1 MSEHSASPRLEA
13 LESSVSETQERM
25 SELVGMLR
33 QLTTETRTAG
43 DGRRGEESGGAR
55 RDAAHIYSS
64 GARRGPLTAA
74 TGHRVTAV
82 QDEGTGEATA
92 ARNFPVHHRAASE
105 PADTRPGLPTGVGP
119 MIDVRSGEARDPYL
133 AGITAYDQGRDV
145 LRAEFKSLPTR
156 VVPPVLKAEKAGFQK
171 FKHEFFLKTN
181 MLDITDHFVGQGMRA
196 VPVGDPLKQKAVLLQ
211 EGLSNEEIKGAY
223 QAWNSIDAALQSDSD
238 RSILKR
244 CKSPREVFE
253 RLEKWHDPD
262 SEVAT
267 QRLYDKFHEF
277 TIPPHSDPIA
287 ALHDLED
294 INNQM
299 HEKGIGRIPEAV
311 LHARFVRALPDEY
324 SLVKKM
330 LQTMKNR
337 DRDEIIRMVST
348 RHSNLPQKKGAQRT
362 SRQPEQ
368 AFVSSESGNRSG
380 ARRGRDRGG
389 GGRQGRGRRGNN
401 GGGGGNNNSSGTPGG
416 GASSSV
422 GTQRS
427 GDGSGNPGS
436 GGDGRHNI
444 PSGRC
449 FRCRQ
454 RGHRRHDCTTRES
467 DFVPRC
473 NRRTGYGHEESSYS
487 SDAAVLVVELP
498 VPEEDLAVEAQAF
511 AVLEAGKCSV
521 TIGDA
526 VGGVALDK
534 QVMHYIADSAA
545 TCSMTPN
552 SDGLTCYRECSRPLG
567 LANGEEITIVGYG
580 DLTVDFRTNHGWV
593 RVEMN
598 DVAHVPQLSYNL
610 ISLPSMAQ
618 KGHTYTGDKDGV
630 TLELKGGKT
639 VFFPLVGKLCR
650 QYGCRPKAANNMVD
664 SACAVIAPGKVKTP
678 NPPPDINIL
687 HCTFGHAHEGL
698 LKKTATQQGIAYSGE
713 LHECRGCSM
722 AKGLRKPIAR
732 STQTRA
738 DKRLQRVFVDLS
750 GPTAVKSIGGKR
762 YTLIVRDDC
771 TRFNRVYFLRH
782 KSDAA
787 SAFESFLAEVRADGI
802 PSTVMAVR
810 SDNGRE
816 FFGGAFG
823 ELCRKRCIKQEFT
836 PADSP
841 KYNGVAERALGLIN
855 DAAAAARIQATELY
869 PGAPDYPSL
878 WAEAVSWACH
888 ALNCTATTANP
899 GDKSPYEMWY
909 GSPPPRGAVWPF
921 LKPVVCRVKRN
932 NKSQPKAQD
941 CYYVGPAIDHPRDCI
956 RVLTANRSIL
966 TTRNVTWRHVPLSR
980 PAPPQQLPPIAEEGG
995 STAGEGASGERAPS
1009 QGGGGVEEVLDNE
1022 SDLDDTEVGP
1032 MPAAAAPYCQRGGV
1046 YSGGGGVK
1054 SRRKEGARRG
1064 QRVQPRQRSGG
1075 VAPGVTRN
1083 ARSASGRIRS
1093 RGSGGAEDDTPT
1105 PSASP
1110 GRGGASGRIR
1120 SRGSGGAEGNP
1131 PTPSASPGRGGASG
1145 RIRSRGSGGA
1155 EGDTP
1160 TPSAPLRRGGASG
1173 RICSRGHGGAD
1184 GNPSTPAVSPGRG
1197 GASGKICSRGHG
1209 GAEGNPPTP
1218 SVPPGRADF
1227 GAINGNSGSRVSS
1240 SSSSSSSSSRSNSSR
1255 DSSSRT
1261 SSNTSTSR
1269 GDVPTLAG
1277 REAYRQKWDGKI
1289 PALQGGRTR
1298 SQSKKHQMDAD
1309 TADALL
1315 TNTWRTEEEETTTER
1330 VHDLLLEEWLEKLER
1345 RGIGPRAR
1353 GVRGCRVG
1361 RQGK

>member
-13 LESSVSETQERM
+13 LESSVSEIQERM

-74 TGHRVTAV
+74 TGYRVTAV

-156 VVPPVLKAEKAGFQK
+156 VVAPVLKAEKGSFQK

-211 EGLSNEEIKGAY
+211 EGFSNEEIKGAY
-223 QAWNSIDAALQSDSD
+223 QAWNFIDAALQSDSD

-324 SLVKKM
+324 SLVKET
-330 LQTMKNR
+330 LQAMKNR

-348 RHSNLPQKKGAQRT
+348 RHSNLPRKNGAQRS

-368 AFVSSESGNRSG
+368 AFASNESGNRSG
-380 ARRGRDRGG
+380 ARRGRDRRNGG
-389 GGRQGRGRRGNN
+389 GQGRGRGGNSH
-401 GGGGGNNNSSGTPGG
+401 GGVGNNNSSGTPSGSTSSPVETQGSSDGAGSLGG
-416 GASSSV
+416 
-422 GTQRS
+422 
-427 GDGSGNPGS
+427 
-436 GGDGRHNI
+436 GGDGRHHI

-454 RGHRRHDCTTRES
+454 RGHRRQDCTTRES

-473 NRRTGYGHEESSYS
+473 NRCTGYGHEESSCS
-487 SDAAVLVVELP
+487 SDAAILVVELP
-498 VPEEDLAVEAQAF
+498 VPEEDLAVEAEAF
-511 AVLEAGKCSV
+511 AVSEAGKCSV

-534 QVMHYIADSAA
+534 QVVQYIADSAA
-545 TCSMTPN
+545 TCNMTPDA
-552 SDGLTCYRECSRPLG
+552 DGLTNYRECSRPLG
-567 LANGEEITIVGYG
+567 LANGEEISIVGYG
-580 DLTVDFRTNHGWV
+580 DLTVNFRTDHRWV
-593 RVEMN
+593 RVKMN
-598 DVAHVPQLSYNL
+598 DVAHVPQLSHNL
-610 ISLPSMAQ
+610 ISLPSMTL
-618 KGHTYTGDKDGV
+618 KGHTYMGDKGGV
-630 TLELKGGKT
+630 TLKLKGGET

-650 QYGCRPKAANNMVD
+650 QYGFRPEAAGSMVD
-664 SACAVIAPGKVKTP
+664 SACTTIAPGKTKTP
-678 NPPPDINIL
+678 TTPTDINIL
-687 HCTFGHAHEGL
+687 HCTSGHTHEVL
-698 LKKTATQQGIAYSGE
+698 LKKEQQGVNPSGE

-722 AKGLRKPIAR
+722 ARGLRKSIAR
-732 STQTRA
+732 STHTGA
-738 DKRLQRVFVDLS
+738 D
-750 GPTAVKSIGGKR
+750 
-762 YTLIVRDDC
+762 TLR
-771 TRFNRVYFLRH
+771 
-782 KSDAA
+782 
-787 SAFESFLAEVRADGI
+787 
-802 PSTVMAVR
+802 
-810 SDNGRE
+810 
-816 FFGGAFG
+816 
-823 ELCRKRCIKQEFT
+823 
-836 PADSP
+836 
-841 KYNGVAERALGLIN
+841 
-855 DAAAAARIQATELY
+855 
-869 PGAPDYPSL
+869 
-878 WAEAVSWACH
+878 
-888 ALNCTATTANP
+888 
-899 GDKSPYEMWY
+899 
-909 GSPPPRGAVWPF
+909 
-921 LKPVVCRVKRN
+921 
-932 NKSQPKAQD
+932 
-941 CYYVGPAIDHPRDCI
+941 
-956 RVLTANRSIL
+956 
-966 TTRNVTWRHVPLSR
+966 LSR
-980 PAPPQQLPPIAEEGG
+980 A
-995 STAGEGASGERAPS
+995 
-1009 QGGGGVEEVLDNE
+1009 
-1022 SDLDDTEVGP
+1022 
-1032 MPAAAAPYCQRGGV
+1032 PAAAAPYCQRGGV
-1046 YSGGGGVK
+1046 YSGGGRERGGGVK

-1083 ARSASGRIRS
+1083 AR
-1093 RGSGGAEDDTPT
+1093 
-1105 PSASP
+1105 
-1110 GRGGASGRIR
+1110 GASGRIR
-1120 SRGSGGAEGNP
+1120 SRGSGGAEGNPPTHHRPPPGGEAPAAESGAGAAGVRKTTPRHHRPPPGGEAPAAELGAGAAGVRKATP

-1227 GAINGNSGSRVSS
+1227 GGINGNSSS
-1240 SSSSSSSSSRSNSSR
+1240 YSSE
-1255 DSSSRT
+1255 DSRT
-1261 SSNTSTSR
+1261 SSDSSSGNDG
-1269 GDVPTLAG
+1269 GDFPTHARRPARDL
-1277 REAYRQKWDGKI
+1277 EAFGEL
-1289 PALQGGRTR
+1289 PVLQSGHTR
-1298 SQSKKHQMDAD
+1298 SQSRGSAMGASCAD
-1309 TADALL
+1309 DLL
-1315 TNTWRTEEEETTTER
+1315 AYAMRAMEAEKPTEEKAAEVER
-1330 VHDLLLEEWLEKLER
+1330 AHDSLLEEQLEKEREWLEKLEG

-1353 GVRGCRVG
+1353 DVRGCRVG

>member
-1 MSEHSASPRLEA
+1 MSQHSASPRLEA
-13 LESSVSETQERM
+13 LESSVSEIQERM
-25 SELVGMLR
+25 SELAGMLR

-64 GARRGPLTAA
+64 GTRRGPLTAA
-74 TGHRVTAV
+74 TGYRVTAV
-82 QDEGTGEATA
+82 QDEGAGEATA

-145 LRAEFKSLPTR
+145 LRAEFKSLPAR
-156 VVPPVLKAEKAGFQK
+156 VVPPVLIAEKGGFQK

-211 EGLSNEEIKGAY
+211 EGFSNEEIKGAY
-223 QAWNSIDAALQSDSD
+223 QAWNFIDAALQSDSD
-238 RSILKR
+238 RSMLKR

-277 TIPPHSDPIA
+277 AIPPHSDPIA

-299 HEKGIGRIPEAV
+299 HEKGIGRISEAV
-311 LHARFVRALPDEY
+311 LHARFVRALPEEY
-324 SLVKKM
+324 SLVKET
-330 LQTMKNR
+330 LQAMKNR
-337 DRDEIIRMVST
+337 DRDEIIRIAST
-348 RHSNLPQKKGAQRT
+348 RPSNLPQKKGAQRT
-362 SRQPEQ
+362 SRRPEQ

-380 ARRGRDRGG
+380 ARRGRDRRG

-454 RGHRRHDCTTRES
+454 RGHRRQDCTTRES

-473 NRRTGYGHEESSYS
+473 NRCTGYGHEESSCS

-511 AVLEAGKCSV
+511 AVSEAGKCSV

-545 TCSMTPN
+545 TCNMTPH

-598 DVAHVPQLSYNL
+598 DVAHVPQLSYNR

-650 QYGCRPKAANNMVD
+650 QYGYRPKAANNMVD
-664 SACAVIAPGKVKTP
+664 TACAVIAPGKTKTP
-678 NPPPDINIL
+678 TTPTDINIP
-687 HCTFGHAHEGL
+687 HCTFGDTHEVL
-698 LKKTATQQGIAYSGE
+698 LKKEQQGVNPSGE

-722 AKGLRKPIAR
+722 AKGPRKPIAR
-732 STQTRA
+732 STHTGA
-738 DKRLQRVFVDLS
+738 D
-750 GPTAVKSIGGKR
+750 
-762 YTLIVRDDC
+762 TLC
-771 TRFNRVYFLRH
+771 
-782 KSDAA
+782 
-787 SAFESFLAEVRADGI
+787 
-802 PSTVMAVR
+802 
-810 SDNGRE
+810 
-816 FFGGAFG
+816 
-823 ELCRKRCIKQEFT
+823 
-836 PADSP
+836 
-841 KYNGVAERALGLIN
+841 
-855 DAAAAARIQATELY
+855 
-869 PGAPDYPSL
+869 
-878 WAEAVSWACH
+878 
-888 ALNCTATTANP
+888 
-899 GDKSPYEMWY
+899 
-909 GSPPPRGAVWPF
+909 
-921 LKPVVCRVKRN
+921 
-932 NKSQPKAQD
+932 
-941 CYYVGPAIDHPRDCI
+941 
-956 RVLTANRSIL
+956 
-966 TTRNVTWRHVPLSR
+966 LSR
-980 PAPPQQLPPIAEEGG
+980 A
-995 STAGEGASGERAPS
+995 
-1009 QGGGGVEEVLDNE
+1009 
-1022 SDLDDTEVGP
+1022 
-1032 MPAAAAPYCQRGGV
+1032 PAAAAPYCQRGGV
-1046 YSGGGGVK
+1046 YSGGGRERGGGVK
-1054 SRRKEGARRG
+1054 SRRKEGARLG

-1075 VAPGVTRN
+1075 VAPVLPATREAPAAEIGAGAAGVRKVTPQHHRPPPGGEAPPAELGAGAAGVRKVTPQHHRPPPGGEAPPAEIGAGAAGVRKATPQHHRPPPGGEAPPAELGAGAAGVRKVTPQHHRPPPGGEAPAAKLAAAATGVRMATPRHQRFPPGGEAPAAKFAAAATGVRMATPRHQRFPPGGEAPAAKFVAAATGVRKATPRHHRPPPGGPISVAPTVTVAATAARTAVPAATAAAGTTTGTFPPWRGDLRGTWRLLASSPHYRASTR
-1083 ARSASGRIRS
+1083 GLS
-1093 RGSGGAEDDTPT
+1093 RGAWPWVRPARTTCCRTP
-1105 PSASP
+1105 
-1110 GRGGASGRIR
+1110 
-1120 SRGSGGAEGNP
+1120 
-1131 PTPSASPGRGGASG
+1131 
-1145 RIRSRGSGGA
+1145 
-1155 EGDTP
+1155 
-1160 TPSAPLRRGGASG
+1160 
-1173 RICSRGHGGAD
+1173 
-1184 GNPSTPAVSPGRG
+1184 
-1197 GASGKICSRGHG
+1197 
-1209 GAEGNPPTP
+1209 
-1218 SVPPGRADF
+1218 
-1227 GAINGNSGSRVSS
+1227 
-1240 SSSSSSSSSRSNSSR
+1240 
-1255 DSSSRT
+1255 
-1261 SSNTSTSR
+1261 
-1269 GDVPTLAG
+1269 
-1277 REAYRQKWDGKI
+1277 
-1289 PALQGGRTR
+1289 
-1298 SQSKKHQMDAD
+1298 
-1309 TADALL
+1309 
-1315 TNTWRTEEEETTTER
+1315 
-1330 VHDLLLEEWLEKLER
+1330 
-1345 RGIGPRAR
+1345 
-1353 GVRGCRVG
+1353 
-1361 RQGK
+1361 